1 MYIKPYLAKL
11 KYNAEIDHLLDPKDY
26 IPGTIL
32 NIHNITIFTYYRV
45 NKKNYNLVFEVDK
58 KTATSGFRFEYLK
71 ENGVKPLE
79 IRKFDNKF
87 LFVEKMSK
95 EEMDLFEHATAG
107 YMTLNIYDSKNNLI
121 DVIDIKVL
129 PSSISYEDYINI
141 LDDLIRIKNSLIYSE
156 NKKIN
161 IGKSSL
167 NEQKEYL
174 DEIEKIIKIIERI
187 FENPKKQL
195 TKEHSV
201 ESINS
206 IKKLTPK
213 IIIDRKIH
221 PYKTNLSV
229 EKSKENIDIYENRI
243 IKYSLKKMLLTL
255 KRYEKSNLQ
264 YLDYIDKRYFIL
276 NNKFR
281 DKDYLVYDKIEK
293 NTNNNIENDANNDIE
308 NNIKNKHLKN
318 FCPLEEPLLKYE
330 YGYEKF
336 SFSFKYNNETITFKT
351 NNIVK
356 LKYFYDYFKRI
367 NSFENVGNAD
377 IIFTKIPDTN
387 SNKSEL
393 IFDDT
398 VRGLKYNNRYFL
410 RDSNDEN
417 IAFDNAISF
426 ILNKFNEN
434 IFSNLGFIHSIRKK
448 QSNLIEERK
457 NIKQINIAKIRKK
470 INKILKSEQMRQI
483 GDKTGILKETQIFNS
498 DPNYNKVFRL
508 LKKVN
513 QQSNFLSDLSA
524 ERCYLKTVPNIYELW
539 CYYKIIMILVSEM
552 KWEISSH
559 TNLITEISKVLETK
573 KEDKKNRTI
582 TLKHKTNS
590 EDIYLS
596 LSYEKLTKTK
606 KTPDYTFEFFTVKNN
621 KKEYLGVAYLD
632 AKYRNYKTQGNEQFT
647 YDLETTALEKYYL
660 GKEKNIISSF
670 IVHTDNH
677 EEYTTFGGEKVI
689 RLSDNKLINYK
700 DLTSE
705 EKSCIKT
712 SNEFNS
718 SEKDGYL
725 CVNNKIGSFFF
736 TPSNTDNL
744 KKFIVMLLEYHLKI
758 YDVCWNCGEVKRI
771 TIEKQKTRSSFS
783 KIYYR
788 CENCGEFWVKTH
800 CTGTKRKGNH
810 DLLKHIDNYHFLTA
824 DWYVACPQCFDGFEP
839 SKNKFNKYKK

>member
-32 NIHNITIFTYYRV
+32 NIHNITIFTYYKV

-87 LFVEKMSK
+87 FFVEKMSK

-293 NTNNNIENDANNDIE
+293 NTDK
-308 NNIKNKHLKN
+308 KNPKEKKLEHYKN
-318 FCPLEEPLLKYE
+318 FYSLEEPLLKYE
-330 YGYEKF
+330 YDGKF
-336 SFSFKYNNETITFKT
+336 SCSFKCDGYTITFKT
-351 NNIVK
+351 KNILK
-356 LKYFYDYFKRI
+356 LKYFYDSLKIFD
-367 NSFENVGNAD
+367 SFESAGD
-377 IIFTKIPDTN
+377 ITIICIERPYNNYNIKN
-387 SNKSEL
+387 HKEL

-398 VRGLKYNNRYFL
+398 IRGIGYNNDNKCFP
-410 RDSNDEN
+410 RDSDDEN

-448 QSNLIEERK
+448 QSNLTEERK

-483 GDKTGILKETQIFNS
+483 GDKTEILKETQIFNS

-508 LKKVN
+508 LKKAN
-513 QQSNFLSDLSA
+513 QQNNFLFDLSA

-559 TNLITEISKVLETK
+559 TNLITEISKILETK

-647 YDLETTALEKYYL
+647 YDLEKTALEKYYL

-712 SNEFNS
+712 SNEFNP

-810 DLLKHIDNYHFLTA
+810 DLLKHVDNYHFLTA

-839 SKNKFNKYKK
+839 SKNKFTKYKK